1 MATALKPEMEARIAD
16 LAEAAGHH
24 RPGRVRAGYHV
35 AALDYLDQSTGKWE
49 RWYTRAEID
58 VMVERDR
65 VAYLKEK
72 GYSETDPRPLS
83 QLLQDELYDEFGLP
97 K

>member
-1 MATALKPEMEARIAD
+1 MATTLKPETEARIAA
-16 LAEAAGHH
+16 LAELLGYTGPDAAE
-24 RPGRVRAGYHV
+24 RVII

-49 RWYTRAEID
+49 RWYTRAEINA
-58 VMVERDR
+58 MVERDR
-65 VAYLKEK
+65 VAYLKKK

>member
-1 MATALKPEMEARIAD
+1 MATELTPEIQARIAD
-16 LAEAAGHH
+16 LAARLGFAGPDAAE
-24 RPGRVRAGYHV
+24 RVIV
-35 AALDYLDQSTGKWE
+35 AALDYLDESTGRWE

-58 VMVERDR
+58 TMVERDR
-65 VAYLKEK
+65 VAYLKQK
-72 GYSETDPRPLS
+72 GYPENDPRPLS

>member
-1 MATALKPEMEARIAD
+1 MATELKPELEARISA
-16 LAEAAGHH
+16 LAELLGYTGSDAAE
-24 RPGRVRAGYHV
+24 RVII

-58 VMVERDR
+58 AMVERDR
-65 VAYLKEK
+65 VVYLKK

>member
-1 MATALKPEMEARIAD
+1 MATALKPETEARISD
-16 LAEAAGHH
+16 LAKRLGFAGPDAAE
-24 RPGRVRAGYHV
+24 RVLAM
-35 AALDYLDQSTGKWE
+35 ALDYLDKSTGKWE

>member
-1 MATALKPEMEARIAD
+1 MATELTPEMEARIAD
-16 LAEAAGHH
+16 LAERLGFAGPGAAE
-24 RPGRVRAGYHV
+24 RVII
-35 AALDYLDQSTGKWE
+35 AALDYLDESTGKWE

-58 VMVERDR
+58 TMVERDR
-65 VAYLKEK
+65 VAYLKQN
-72 GYSETDPRPLS
+72 GYPETDPRPLS